1 MNGTA
6 PDNVIISLDHVGK
19 EYPDGTVAVHDLTL
33 HVREGETVVLVGP
46 SGCGKTTAMRMIN
59 RLVEP
64 TTGTV
69 SVDGV
74 DVMSVDFRMLRRR
87 IGYVIQNVGLFPHWT
102 VRRNVATVCSML
114 GWDKKRVHNRVD
126 ELLDLVGLPP
136 EEFGKRYPHQLSGGQ
151 RQRVG
156 VARALA
162 FDPPVLIMDEPFGAV
177 DPIARA
183 HLQEAFIELQKRVR
197 KTVLIVTH
205 DIDEA
210 VRLGDRIAVLRTG
223 GYLDQYATP
232 AEVLGAPATA
242 FVAEFTGS
250 DRTLKLL
257 AVTPVAADCLEP
269 LGPGSAGL
277 ARIAG
282 NSSLRQALAMLL
294 DSPQGRVL
302 VEDADGSP
310 HGELTLNG
318 VQKSLRAAATD

>member
-1 MNGTA
+1 MNATA
-6 PDNVIISLDHVGK
+6 PDDAMIRLDNVAK

-33 HVREGETVVLVGP
+33 HVRDGETCVLVGA

-64 TTGTV
+64 TRGTV
-69 SVDGV
+69 MVDGV
-74 DVMSVDFRMLRRR
+74 DVMSVDFHQLRRR
-87 IGYVIQNVGLFPHWT
+87 IGYVIQQVGLFPHWT
-102 VRRNVATVCSML
+102 VRRNVATVCDML
-114 GWDKKRVHNRVD
+114 GWDKKRVADRVD
-126 ELLDLVGLPP
+126 ELLDMVGLPP

-177 DPIARA
+177 DPIARD
-183 HLQEAFIELQKRVR
+183 HLQEAFIDLQKRVR
-197 KTVLIVTH
+197 KTVVIVTH

-232 AEVLGAPATA
+232 AEVLGNPATP
-242 FVAEFTGS
+242 FVAEFTGT

-257 AVTPVAADCLEP
+257 AVTPVESGALEP
-269 LGPGSAGL
+269 LTPDA
-277 ARIAG
+277 
-282 NSSLRQALAMLL
+282 SSLDRVPHDASLREALALLL
-294 DSPQGRVL
+294 DSNQGKLV
-302 VEDADGSP
+302 VEDQA
-310 HGELTLNG
+310 GEPEGVLTLNG
-318 VQKSLRAAATD
+318 IQESLKASAA